1 MIGKTIASIVGL
13 AAIYFVAAKLGLQLA
28 FLNASATAVWPP
40 TGIAI
45 AAVLLIGPRIWPGIF
60 LGAFFANLT
69 TAGTLATSLGIATG
83 NTLEALIGGYLIN
96 RFANGRDAFD
106 RAQSIFRF
114 VLLAAIL
121 STMVSATI
129 GVTSLWLGGF
139 VRPGDFGPVWL
150 TWWLGDASGAL
161 ILAPFLLLWSRF
173 RRVPWTREQVL
184 EGLLLLLAV
193 FVVGGVVFD
202 GVFSFEY
209 LTVPLLAWAA
219 FRFGPRE
226 TATVIVL
233 LSLLAIWGT
242 LHGAGPF
249 IAATQNTSLL
259 LLQAF
264 MAIMALVNLP
274 VAAVVAERKQ
284 GEERLRESEQRFRTL
299 YQRER
304 GTVETLQRAL
314 LPTELPT
321 IPGVTIAARYVPAA
335 PEALGGDWYDVLPL
349 AGGKVGLVM
358 GDVAG
363 HGVAAAAVMGKL
375 RHALRAYAL
384 EGHSPKEVAEKVST
398 LMERGEMAS
407 VVYMVLDPSVW
418 QVSYINAGQPP
429 PLILEPSGTVR
440 FLEQFS
446 LPLGTRLPR
455 SYDEHQLA
463 LTPGSIL
470 LFYTDGIIETRTQ
483 EAAETKLA
491 KLERVASGRSGTD
504 PDALLARLL
513 DDVLGGK
520 PPMDDVAL
528 LAVAPSAFDARLF
541 RMELPALPDSLS
553 TLRNALKQ
561 WLTRIGGT
569 SEEIFAVVTAVGE
582 AAANAIE
589 HAYGPGDAVFDVEAQ
604 VEAENLAITV
614 RDKGQ
619 WRAPRGHLHGRG
631 MEMMRA
637 MMDTVE
643 VVSDHRGT
651 TLRLSHRLRGKVHS

>member
-69 TAGTLATSLGIATG
+69 TAGTVATSIGIATG
-83 NTLEALIGGYLIN
+83 NTLEALIGGYLVN

-129 GVTSLWLGGF
+129 GVTSLSLGGF

-161 ILAPFLLLWSRF
+161 ILAPFLLLWSRY
-173 RRVPWTREQVL
+173 RRVPWTREHVL
-184 EGLLLLLAV
+184 EGLLLLSAV
-193 FVVGGVVFD
+193 FGVGAIVFN
-202 GVFSFEY
+202 GMFAFEY

-233 LSLLAIWGT
+233 LSLIAIWGT
-242 LHGAGPF
+242 LHGSGPF

-259 LLQAF
+259 LLQTF

-274 VAAVVAERKQ
+274 VAALVAERKQ
-284 GEERLRESEQRFRTL
+284 GEERLRESEQRFRAL

-463 LTPGSIL
+463 LTPGSML

-491 KLERVASGRSGTD
+491 KLERVASGRLGTD

-528 LAVAPSAFDARLF
+528 LAVAPSAFDAKLF

-604 VEAENLAITV
+604 VEAENLAITI

-619 WRAPRGHLHGRG
+619 WRAPRGHPRGRG

-643 VVSDHRGT
+643 VVTDHNGT
-651 TLRLSHRLRGKVHS
+651 ILRLSHRLRGNVHS

>member
-1 MIGKTIASIVGL
+1 
-13 AAIYFVAAKLGLQLA
+13 
-28 FLNASATAVWPP
+28 
-40 TGIAI
+40 
-45 AAVLLIGPRIWPGIF
+45 
-60 LGAFFANLT
+60 
-69 TAGTLATSLGIATG
+69 
-83 NTLEALIGGYLIN
+83 
-96 RFANGRDAFD
+96 
-106 RAQSIFRF
+106 
-114 VLLAAIL
+114 
-121 STMVSATI
+121 
-129 GVTSLWLGGF
+129 
-139 VRPGDFGPVWL
+139 
-150 TWWLGDASGAL
+150 
-161 ILAPFLLLWSRF
+161 
-173 RRVPWTREQVL
+173 
-184 EGLLLLLAV
+184 
-193 FVVGGVVFD
+193 
-202 GVFSFEY
+202 
-209 LTVPLLAWAA
+209 
-219 FRFGPRE
+219 
-226 TATVIVL
+226 
-233 LSLLAIWGT
+233 
-242 LHGAGPF
+242 
-249 IAATQNTSLL
+249 
-259 LLQAF
+259 
-264 MAIMALVNLP
+264 
-274 VAAVVAERKQ
+274 
-284 GEERLRESEQRFRTL
+284 
-299 YQRER
+299 
-304 GTVETLQRAL
+304 
-314 LPTELPT
+314 
-321 IPGVTIAARYVPAA
+321 
-335 PEALGGDWYDVLPL
+335 
-349 AGGKVGLVM
+349 M